1 MSLDLKGLGGFF
13 FHEFCPIFLRLYKPF
28 TSMGSHGKEFHY
40 FIKHLIKQRRSF
52 TQEWCFG
59 QILQCRKGFGGCLRE
74 LVMLNDPLSL
84 ANQEKKG
91 HCDFQGLESSGK
103 QNRSS
108 SW

>member
-1 MSLDLKGLGGFF
+1 
-13 FHEFCPIFLRLYKPF
+13 
-28 TSMGSHGKEFHY
+28 MGSHGKEFHY
-40 FIKHLIKQRRSF
+40 LIKHLIKQRRSF